1 MSKIDF
7 KEACRLFWMVKG
19 HLNTTETVIMECYDG
34 YFKRMWYSEES
45 YVHTEGFEEA
55 WEKKYGS
62 QQNQRTEPR
71 RSELSGGSTAC
82 RTSQKLPTEI
92 ITNTQAA

>member
-34 YFKRMWYSEES
+34 YFKRMWYNSES

-71 RSELSGGSTAC
+71 RFELSGGSTT
-82 RTSQKLPTEI
+82 RGTSQEI
-92 ITNTQAA
+92 SRGFNKNTQAA

>member
-1 MSKIDF
+1 MSNIDF
-7 KEACRLFWMVKG
+7 KKACRLFWMVKG
-19 HLNTTETVIMECYDG
+19 HFNTTDAVIVECYDG
-34 YFKRMWYSEES
+34 YFKRMWYNGES

-71 RSELSGGSTAC
+71 RSELSGGSTA
-82 RTSQKLPTEI
+82 RGTSQKLPTA
-92 ITNTQAA
+92 ITTDSQTA